1 MTQET
6 ILQLQQMSAF
16 CQFKKDEYICHE
28 GEPGNEMYI
37 ILKGSI
43 GIYLTNFFGNL
54 TEIAKIQEGD
64 FFGEM
69 AIFDNQPRSA
79 SCIAL
84 EDTLCVAINKENLR
98 EFFVNCPDL
107 AERVVANMS
116 KRIRHMNDELYKNA
130 FALKKR
136 RTPKFTI
143 PSAYAFSHTAQ
154 EPYQDPKFCDTMEHI
169 CPMCGGVFHV
179 KKFRKHMMEVREIHM
194 DGKVEYVGGDP
205 LWHEVYGCPHCHYS
219 NHRLTFFQVNAGN
232 REVIEKTLEKEQL
245 PVLERCNKKAPFDR
259 LVQTYLQ
266 AIHLNEVM
274 NPTEYVKTGMLW
286 MNLYWLSREVDDDR
300 FAKYCAQKAVK
311 KFRVVLD
318 AGLVAE
324 MEERAYTALALA
336 NLLEY
341 LEMDQEDIP
350 EYCMIAAES
359 GEERIRH
366 ALQAFRARLNSE
378 EE

>member
-6 ILQLQQMSAF
+6 ILQLQKMSTF

-54 TEIAKIQEGD
+54 TEVAKITEGD

-130 FALKKR
+130 FGLKKH

-154 EPYQDPKFCDTMEHI
+154 EPYQDPRFC
-169 CPMCGGVFHV
+169 
-179 KKFRKHMMEVREIHM
+179 
-194 DGKVEYVGGDP
+194 
-205 LWHEVYGCPHCHYS
+205 
-219 NHRLTFFQVNAGN
+219 
-232 REVIEKTLEKEQL
+232 
-245 PVLERCNKKAPFDR
+245 
-259 LVQTYLQ
+259 
-266 AIHLNEVM
+266 
-274 NPTEYVKTGMLW
+274 GM
-286 MNLYWLSREVDDDR
+286 
-300 FAKYCAQKAVK
+300 
-311 KFRVVLD
+311 
-318 AGLVAE
+318 VA
-324 MEERAYTALALA
+324 
-336 NLLEY
+336 
-341 LEMDQEDIP
+341 
-350 EYCMIAAES
+350 
-359 GEERIRH
+359 
-366 ALQAFRARLNSE
+366 
-378 EE
+378 